1 MYRLPL
7 FPLNS
12 VLFPKMPLSLHIF
25 EERYK
30 LMIRRCIDQSQPF
43 GVVLLESGSEVAGM
57 GSQALPYPVGCS
69 ASITQVQELAMGRM
83 NIVAMGEQ
91 RFRIQTMEYT
101 EPYLVGLVDNLPSV
115 VRDPNTLHM
124 SGNRLRVWLE
134 RYLNV
139 LESTKH
145 VRFDRTQLPDNDL
158 DMAYLAASLL
168 KVSMPEKQL
177 LLAED
182 DVVILLDRLRVFFRK
197 EVTIL
202 DFMVAEKESDGQLPF
217 SVN

>member
-25 EERYK
+25 EDRYK
-30 LMIRRCIDQSQPF
+30 VMIRRCIDQRQPF
-43 GVVLLESGSEVAGM
+43 GVVLLELGSEVENF
-57 GSQALPYPVGCS
+57 GSQAVPYPIGCT

-83 NIVAMGEQ
+83 NIVAVGEQ
-91 RFRIQTMEYT
+91 RFRIQTMEYN
-101 EPYLVGLVDNLPSV
+101 EPYLVGLVDNLPSIV
-115 VRDPNTLHM
+115 HDPGLM
-124 SGNRLRVWLE
+124 KRSGNRLRTWLE
-134 RYLNV
+134 RYINV

-145 VRFDRTQLPDNDL
+145 VRFDRTQLPENEI
-158 DMAYLAASLL
+158 DMAYLAASML
-168 KVSMPEKQL
+168 KVSNTEKQDL
-177 LLAED
+177 LGED
-182 DVVILLDRLRVFFRK
+182 DVVALLDRLRVFYRK

-202 DFMVAEKESDGQLPF
+202 DFMVAEKENDGQLPF

>member
-30 LMIRRCIDQSQPF
+30 LMIRRCIDQRQPF
-43 GVVLLESGSEVAGM
+43 GVVLLESGSEVEGF
-57 GSQALPYPVGCS
+57 GSQAVPHSIGCT
-69 ASITQVQELAMGRM
+69 ASITQVQELELGHM
-83 NIVAMGEQ
+83 NIVATGDQ
-91 RFRIQTMEYT
+91 RFRIHTMEYN
-101 EPYLVGLVDNLPSV
+101 EPYFVGLVDNLPSFV
-115 VRDPNTLHM
+115 SDPDSM
-124 SGNRLRVWLE
+124 RRSGNRLRVWME

-145 VRFDRTQLPDNDL
+145 VRFDRTQLPDNDI

-168 KVSMPEKQL
+168 KVSMSEKQA
-177 LLAED
+177 LLAEN
-182 DVVILLDRLRVFFRK
+182 DVVNLLDRLRVFYRK

-202 DFMVAEKESDGQLPF
+202 DFMVAEREIDGQTPF
-217 SVN
+217 SIN